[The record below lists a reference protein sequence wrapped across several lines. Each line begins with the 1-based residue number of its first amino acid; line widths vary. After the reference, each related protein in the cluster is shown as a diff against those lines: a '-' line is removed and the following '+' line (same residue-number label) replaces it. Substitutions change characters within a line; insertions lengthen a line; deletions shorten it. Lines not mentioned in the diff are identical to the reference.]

1 MKNPLVSQAVSQH
14 KYNTLVLN
22 GIIFG
27 VITTIL
33 TAVFLPVGQG
43 TFFGITFLCLI
54 LTTAMLLPINTAGP
68 SSKVSAGKIILAIT
82 IYGITCMCFYLSGM
96 EILHWNVPYSEYRT
110 EFHEYYSWYTT
121 NVGNLEKL
129 EYQEQKDILGA
140 LSVGLPLII
149 IFVSSFLLGIFI
161 FGWKLGITNIPES
174 IEIDFFLLNPAHAW
188 FPWKRRS

>member
-1 MKNPLVSQAVSQH
+1 MKNQTQAVSQH

-22 GIIFG
+22 SIIIG
-27 VITTIL
+27 VIISIL

-43 TFFGITFLCLI
+43 AFFGITFLCLI
-54 LTTAMLLPINTAGP
+54 LTTAMLFPIEANISAP
-68 SSKVSAGKIILAIT
+68 SKTSAWKVIFLLIF
-82 IYGITCMCFYLSGM
+82 YGITCMFFYLSGM

-121 NVGNLEKL
+121 SVGNLEKL

-149 IFVSSFLLGIFI
+149 VSIASFLLGIFV

-174 IEIDFFLLNPAHAW
+174 IKVDFFLLNPACAW
-188 FPWKRRS
+188 FPWKRSVT